1 MSDSS
6 FSNSSEI
13 TSQMPSKPTKESLS
27 LSSSSSK
34 SDSTIKLDTL
44 EKEFDIVM
52 KMYEEAYKTYVSSL
66 SDNIAVKDDTNNTTS
81 SSPTKYIT
89 LKGRTYWGTSGL
101 KEGSVNSIEECQTMC
116 SEFGNCEG
124 ATYNSSKNYCW
135 ARSGE
140 GTAEASEDPDDN
152 ALVPELKQNAII
164 LKMLNDKLIDL
175 NTKILD
181 ELKNVE
187 KESSESIAIPSSSS
201 PSFSS
206 NNNNSSGSKST
217 NLKDQ
222 LDSLTKDKSHID
234 QLMQQIENI
243 DAEFKDSHTKVI
255 QSNVSY
261 IFYFIIALIILSISI
276 GNSTFS
282 KFAILLIIISIII
295 AVSTSHS

>member
-13 TSQMPSKPTKESLS
+13 TSPMPSKPTNES
-27 LSSSSSK
+27 SSSSSK
-34 SDSTIKLDTL
+34 SDSTIKLETL

-81 SSPTKYIT
+81 SSSTKYIV
-89 LKGRTYWGTSGL
+89 LKGRTYWGTNGL
-101 KEGSVNSIEECQTMC
+101 KEGSASSVEECQTMC

-152 ALVPELKQNAII
+152 AIVPELKQNAII

-175 NTKILD
+175 NTKILA

-187 KESSESIAIPSSSS
+187 KESSESIAMPSLSSSSS
-201 PSFSS
+201 PSS
-206 NNNNSSGSKST
+206 NSSGSKTT
-217 NLKDQ
+217 NLKGQ

-243 DAEFKDSHTKVI
+243 DAEFKDSHTTVI

-261 IFYFIIALIILSISI
+261 ILYFIIVLIILTIAI

-282 KFAILLIIISIII
+282 KFAIVLIIISIII

>member
-13 TSQMPSKPTKESLS
+13 TSQLPSKPMNDSS
-27 LSSSSSK
+27 SSSSSK
-34 SDSTIKLDTL
+34 SDSTIKLETL

-52 KMYEEAYKTYVSSL
+52 KMYEEAYKTYVSSM

-101 KEGSVNSIEECQTMC
+101 KEGSASSIEECQTMC

-140 GTAEASEDPDDN
+140 GTADASEDPDDN
-152 ALVPELKQNAII
+152 AIVPELKQNAIV
-164 LKMLNDKLIDL
+164 LKMLNDKLIEL
-175 NTKILD
+175 NTKILA

-187 KESSESIAIPSSSS
+187 KEASESIAIPSSS

-206 NNNNSSGSKST
+206 NNNNGSGSKST
-217 NLKDQ
+217 NLKGQ

-234 QLMQQIENI
+234 QLMQQIQNI
-243 DAEFKDSHTKVI
+243 DAEFKDSHTTVI

-261 IFYFIIALIILSISI
+261 IFYFIIALIILSIAI

>member
-1 MSDSS
+1 MSDNS

-13 TSQMPSKPTKESLS
+13 TLPSQPTTE
-27 LSSSSSK
+27 SSSSSK
-34 SDSTIKLDTL
+34 LSSTIKLETL
-44 EKEFDIVM
+44 EKEFDVVM
-52 KMYEEAYKTYVSSL
+52 KMYEEAYKTYVSSM
-66 SDNIAVKDDTNNTTS
+66 SDNIAVKDDTNNDSS

-89 LKGRTYWGTSGL
+89 LKGRTYWGTNGL

-116 SEFGNCEG
+116 TDFGNCEG

-140 GTAEASEDPDDN
+140 GTAEASDDPDDN
-152 ALVPELKQNAII
+152 AIVPELKQNAII
-164 LKMLNDKLIDL
+164 LKMLNDKLIEL
-175 NTKILD
+175 NTNILA

-187 KESSESIAIPSSSS
+187 KEASESIAIPSSSS
-201 PSFSS
+201 SSPSFSS
-206 NNNNSSGSKST
+206 NGSGSGSGSKST

-234 QLMQQIENI
+234 KLMQQIENI
-243 DAEFKDSHTKVI
+243 DAEFKDSHATVI
-255 QSNVSY
+255 QSNVAY
-261 IFYFIIALIILSISI
+261 ILYFIIALIILTIAI